1 MGRHAASDTSTASP
15 PRSIPRTL
23 RDTPLLATSGH
34 GAARPAPSGSAPGTA
49 PRDSSS
55 RGRSTRSARPGAH
68 GVTVSAD
75 TVSADTVSA
84 DTVSADT
91 VSADTI
97 SADAGA
103 EGTIDAA
110 DLIARFRDSYGP
122 TSRSTGPTHLRAA
135 PTRSS
140 DSAIVAPSAAD
151 RKINATR
158 GWAPPERVAVAVP
171 LNHSALVAPPERA
184 AVSAP
189 VNHIVPPAPLKPTT
203 SIKAEA
209 APTAPMTTAASPTAP
224 LTAGPLTAGP
234 LPTGPLP
241 SASLPTAPLT
251 TAPPAAPLPSGPLPT
266 ALAAAPLAPITPQKS
281 APLPTAPLTTA
292 SAATTCQPTLRAT
305 ASAPAPVRPTAP
317 APSIS
322 PPRASAP
329 PATGPLRV
337 ADLRARYELQT
348 AGPAASGSAGGTRG
362 GHHRPDQ
369 APSRSLPRLLPAL
382 RPLPSVRVAVRPV
395 LTVAAII
402 AAVGLVEAPNMLSS
416 SHAIAKSG
424 TADTQAA
431 AASAPLGAAD
441 APRFGRGGTGVT
453 TASAAS
459 DQRVSRSVR
468 RSISV
473 PAAGHISKAAAN
485 HVPAMKP
492 GQTVPGTWILPNGGP
507 MTSCFCMRWGTLHAG
522 IDLAGKLGSPILA
535 VGDGTVL
542 QAGPAEG
549 FGNWVVIQHANGDVS
564 IYGHMKY
571 FFVHAGQKVTAGEKI
586 AVVGDQGFSTGPH
599 LHFEVH
605 QGGLA
610 GPKIDPVPWLR
621 ARGIIV
627 GPLNKNG

>member
-23 RDTPLLATSGH
+23 RDTPLLATSVH
-34 GAARPAPSGSAPGTA
+34 GGARPAPSGSAPSADGTA

-75 TVSADTVSA
+75 TVSADTV
-84 DTVSADT
+84 
-91 VSADTI
+91 
-97 SADAGA
+97 A
-103 EGTIDAA
+103 EETIDAA

-171 LNHSALVAPPERA
+171 LNHSALVAPPKRA

-209 APTAPMTTAASPTAP
+209 APTAPMITAASPTAP
-224 LTAGPLTAGP
+224 LTAGPL
-234 LPTGPLP
+234 PTGPLP
-241 SASLPTAPLT
+241 TAPLPTAPLT

-266 ALAAAPLAPITPQKS
+266 APAAAPLAPITPQKS

-305 ASAPAPVRPTAP
+305 ASAPAPVHPTAP
-317 APSIS
+317 APSIA

-337 ADLRARYELQT
+337 ADLRARYALQT
-348 AGPAASGSAGGTRG
+348 AGPAASGSAGNTRG

-369 APSRSLPRLLPAL
+369 APSRSLPRLLPALPAL

-453 TASAAS
+453 TASATS

-507 MTSCFCMRWGTLHAG
+507 MTSCFCMRWGTLHPG

-627 GPLNKNG
+627 GPMNKNG